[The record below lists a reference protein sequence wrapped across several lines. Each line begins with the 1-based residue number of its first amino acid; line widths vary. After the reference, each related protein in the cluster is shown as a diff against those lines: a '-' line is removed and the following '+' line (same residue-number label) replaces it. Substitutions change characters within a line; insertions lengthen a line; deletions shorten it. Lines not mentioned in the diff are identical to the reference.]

1 VGYGLPSRQTV
12 NAVGGRLRARSVQV
26 GCRLWSLE
34 GGRTVQTTVTQVVTR
49 SVREVVD
56 VVTDH
61 VTFTVAPDQLLGT
74 PDGWIHA
81 RDAEGTV
88 LAWTQARKLCRQRL
102 AVRPGYELGY
112 MIGASC
118 ADGTVGKNYVSLVV
132 NDEAFATRFASC
144 LAAATG
150 LRTRLEAVTR
160 PSGYLQRDAPGFRV
174 RVVSSYLADLMRQYV
189 GGDSHHLR
197 QRFPRV
203 VLRDRETFEGFLDG
217 YTDGDGYRSKAW
229 QGRLLVSAN
238 VPFLAELARVI
249 GARFTPRRG
258 GGASHLVVA
267 DSWSSRGT
275 FTAEQHALELRESAW
290 IEVRAVRLRRAE
302 SPKPFTLYSYR
313 LDPYP
318 SFLIN
323 GHLGREPW

>member
-1 VGYGLPSRQTV
+1 VGYGLPSKQTV
-12 NAVGGRLRARSVQV
+12 NAVGCRLQARSVQV
-26 GCRLWSLE
+26 GCRLWTLDGE
-34 GGRTVQTTVTQVVTR
+34 RTVQTVVTQVATTKF
-49 SVREVVD
+49 REVVD

-61 VTFTVAPDQLLGT
+61 LTFTVAPDQILGT
-74 PDGWIHA
+74 PDGWMHA
-81 RDAEGTV
+81 RDTEGTV
-88 LAWTQARKLCRQRL
+88 LAWTHARKLCRQRL

-132 NDEAFATRFASC
+132 NDERFAVRFAAC
-144 LAAATG
+144 LSAATG
-150 LRTRLEAVTR
+150 LTAGVEAVTR

-189 GGDSHHLR
+189 GGDAHHMR

-217 YTDGDGYRSKAW
+217 YTDGDGYRSRTW
-229 QGRLLVSAN
+229 RGRLLVSAN

-249 GARFTPRRG
+249 GARFTPRRDG
-258 GGASHLVVA
+258 RASHLVVA
-267 DSWSSRGT
+267 ESWPSRGT
-275 FTAEQHALELRESAW
+275 FDAEQHTLELRESEWA
-290 IEVRAVRLRRAE
+290 EVREVRLRRAE

-323 GHLGREPW
+323 GHLAREPW